1 MNRYLKLLQD
11 PHLAQINMT
20 TIVIAKYTRP
30 RHYKTKNGQ
39 SKKGIFT
46 DCGRTSHCYEF

>member
-30 RHYKTKNGQ
+30 RHYKTKKR
-39 SKKGIFT
+39 SI
-46 DCGRTSHCYEF
+46 